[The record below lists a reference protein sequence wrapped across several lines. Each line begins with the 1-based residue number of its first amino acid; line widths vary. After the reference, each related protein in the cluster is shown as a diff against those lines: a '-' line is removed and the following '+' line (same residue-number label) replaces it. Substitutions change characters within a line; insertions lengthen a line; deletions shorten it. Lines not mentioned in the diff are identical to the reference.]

1 MSLKKIFLKT
11 KFTYK
16 IYLYY
21 NLYIRHKCFLGRKQ
35 YSQWGEDFFINSFF
49 KNNNNGIYLDIG
61 CFHPYMYSN
70 TCLLHKKGWSGVNID
85 LDEKNIK
92 LFNLERPNDINICK
106 CISSDNSEKDLF
118 FFHPGSP
125 INSLEKKTVKDKSNF
140 SLKKIKTFTL
150 NSILEDHKIRNI
162 DYFNLDVEGHEIDI
176 LKNFDIKYYKPKV
189 ISVEFIDYQMKKLE
203 FKNNDINRVLQSDL
217 YKYFISNDY
226 HFVNWSH
233 ADLIFVHKDFKD

>member
-1 MSLKKIFLKT
+1 MSKFIDRLSILKK
-11 KFTYK
+11 K
-16 IYLYY
+16 IYSKKNSYSFGGSDL
-21 NLYIRHKCFLGRKQ
+21 LIDYI
-35 YSQWGEDFFINSFF
+35 F
-49 KNNNNGIYLDIG
+49 KSKKRGFYLDVGCQHPVSNNNTYLLYKRGWNG
-61 CFHPYMYSN
+61 M
-70 TCLLHKKGWSGVNID
+70 NID
-85 LDEKNIK
+85 LDPKNIR
-92 LFNLERPNDINICK
+92 LFNLERPDEINICK
-106 CISSDNSEKDLF
+106 CVSSDNSKKDLF

-125 INSLEKKTVKDKSNF
+125 INSLEKKTTKDKSNF
-140 SLKKIKTFTL
+140 SLKKIKTYTL
-150 NSILEDHKIRNI
+150 NSILEDHKILNI

-176 LKNFDIKYYKPKV
+176 LKNFDIKHYKPKV

>member
-1 MSLKKIFLKT
+1 MSKFIDKLSILKK
-11 KFTYK
+11 K
-16 IYLYY
+16 IYSPKKSYSFGGCDL
-21 NLYIRHKCFLGRKQ
+21 LIDYI
-35 YSQWGEDFFINSFF
+35 F
-49 KNNNNGIYLDIG
+49 KSKKKGFYLDVGCQHPVSNNNTYLLYKRGWHGI
-61 CFHPYMYSN
+61 
-70 TCLLHKKGWSGVNID
+70 NID
-85 LDEKNIK
+85 LDPKNIR
-92 LFNLERPNDINICK
+92 LFNLERPKEINICK
-106 CISSDNSEKDLF
+106 CVSSNNSKKDLF

-125 INSLEKKTVKDKSNF
+125 INSLEKKTTKDKSNF

-150 NSILEDHKIRNI
+150 NSILEDYKIRHI

-217 YKYFISNDY
+217 YKYFTSNDY

>member
-1 MSLKKIFLKT
+1 MTKFIDKLSILKK
-11 KFTYK
+11 K
-16 IYLYY
+16 IYSPKKSYSFGGCDL
-21 NLYIRHKCFLGRKQ
+21 LIDYIFKSKKKGFYLDLGCQ
-35 YSQWGEDFFINSFF
+35 HPVS
-49 KNNNNGIYLDIG
+49 NNNTYLLYKRGWNGI
-61 CFHPYMYSN
+61 
-70 TCLLHKKGWSGVNID
+70 NID
-85 LDEKNIK
+85 LDPKNIR
-92 LFNLERPNDINICK
+92 LFNLERPDEINICK
-106 CISSDNSEKDLF
+106 CVSSDNSKKDLF

-125 INSLEKKTVKDKSNF
+125 INSLEKKTTKDKSNF

-150 NSILEDHKIRNI
+150 NSILEDHKIRDI

-203 FKNNDINRVLQSDL
+203 FKNNNINRVLQSDL

>member
-1 MSLKKIFLKT
+1 MSKFIDKLSILKK
-11 KFTYK
+11 K
-16 IYLYY
+16 IYSSKKSYSFGGCDL
-21 NLYIRHKCFLGRKQ
+21 LIDYI
-35 YSQWGEDFFINSFF
+35 F
-49 KNNNNGIYLDIG
+49 KSKKKGFYLDVGCQHPVSNNNTYLL
-61 CFHPYMYSN
+61 Y
-70 TCLLHKKGWSGVNID
+70 KRGWSGINID
-85 LDEKNIK
+85 LDPKNIR
-92 LFNLERPNDINICK
+92 LFNLERPNEINICK
-106 CISSDNSEKDLF
+106 CVSSNNSKKDLF

-125 INSLEKKTVKDKSNF
+125 INSLEKKTIKNKSNF

-150 NSILEDHKIRNI
+150 NSILQDQKIRHI

-203 FKNNDINRVLQSDL
+203 FKNNNINRVLQSDL

-226 HFVNWSH
+226 HFINWSH